1 MLSILRYNDGTVSTD
16 HPLRR
21 WELLSHFTDA
31 QLAQLASC
39 TEERLCTSGAHV
51 VREGEPA
58 ADAFLI
64 EGGKVRIQRKTPY
77 GLFTLATLR
86 PGHLFGETSFV
97 DGHARSGDALAVGD
111 AALLVLSTTRLA
123 AVMEEDQRF
132 SVTLYWA
139 FWKSLSFKLRQT
151 NEQLTRFFSES
162 GKPASA
168 QSPPTAGVAD
178 DFRVDLASKRKLF
191 QEQKLSSLE
200 INFLASLSREK
211 KFAPNQE
218 IFREGDAGD
227 EMYVLL
233 EGRVMISKYIPG
245 AGEEALAFLERGDYF
260 GEMAL
265 IDNEQR
271 SADAKASDQGAVVLA
286 IPREVLAG
294 ILDIHRVSSPRLL
307 RLLCTMAA
315 GRLRE
320 LDDKIIG
327 WFILAGG
334 SATGWPGGRDV

>member
-1 MLSILRYNDGTVSTD
+1 MSADFL
-16 HPLRR
+16 LRR
-21 WELLSHFTDA
+21 WELLSHFTDPQLE
-31 QLAQLASC
+31 QLAGCVEQRQVAAGSHIL
-39 TEERLCTSGAHV
+39 
-51 VREGEPA
+51 REGEPTT
-58 ADAFLI
+58 DTYLI
-64 EGGKVRIQRKTPY
+64 ETGGVRIQRKTPY

-97 DGHARSGDALAVGD
+97 DGNARSGDALAIAD
-111 AALLVLSTTRLA
+111 SDLLTLNPQALAGL
-123 AVMEEDQRF
+123 MEEDQRF
-132 SVTLYWA
+132 SVALYWC
-139 FWKSLSFKLRQT
+139 FWKSLSSKLRQT

-168 QSPPTAGVAD
+168 LEPPAADVPD
-178 DFRVDLASKRKLF
+178 DFHVDLASKRKLF

-211 KFAPNQE
+211 KFAPHQQ
-218 IFREGDAGD
+218 IFREGEPGD
-227 EMYVLL
+227 EMYVVL
-233 EGRVMISKYIPG
+233 EGRVMISKFIPG

-265 IDNEQR
+265 IDNVQR
-271 SADAKASDQGAVVLA
+271 SADARASDSGVVALA
-286 IPREVLAG
+286 IPRDVLAG

-307 RLLCTMAA
+307 RLLCTIVA

-334 SATGWPGGRDV
+334 SATGWPGSRDPHRF